1 MYSIFLDFFK
11 SFSIDIFFAISL
23 FALYAVVNL
32 TKIAKAICVSVRI
45 LVGTSGLELST
56 IIAYVSS
63 SSFPDVL
70 RRLVGTSGL
79 EPPTSRLSGECT
91 NQLSYVPILYWL
103 AGLIGSVRIYSLHFT
118 AVTVMV
124 EVSGIEPL
132 TPCLQGRCS
141 PSWAIP
147 PKRSGSAWQKINAP
161 TIGAQIY

>member
-32 TKIAKAICVSVRI
+32 PKIAKAICVSVRI

-79 EPPTSRLSGECT
+79 EPPTSRLSGVCS
-91 NQLSYVPILYWL
+91 NQLSYEPI
-103 AGLIGSVRIYSLHFT
+103 
-118 AVTVMV
+118 
-124 EVSGIEPL
+124 
-132 TPCLQGRCS
+132 
-141 PSWAIP
+141 
-147 PKRSGSAWQKINAP
+147 KN
-161 TIGAQIY
+161 